1 VTVTRATRTLQL
13 RIHERETTT
22 PADGTVEFTLAHDR
36 LAAIPS
42 FGGQA
47 VRPTE
52 GRTESTP
59 YWIEVVDVDGEFTAD
74 LAVGGRMAML
84 GRILELRLATD
95 GGAFATVDLRRLSA
109 LEGGAEGRYRLECS
123 DERWIERRTLLF
135 ENTTSW
141 QFDPPGRA
149 AAWMDRPA
157 AGERGAA
164 AATQRYGVDAIAT
177 DFVRV
182 WLPIPP
188 SAVNVSETMVEVL
201 EDDLLEEPSLAG
213 GAFTALRFRTGGT
226 DRPVLRFDDDPK
238 QSLQGQLSNPLGPYL
253 RGPGR
258 FWSWFV
264 VYWPSHGL
272 ANGDRITGRLYW
284 PTGIRTTEATPYL
297 IGGVDGIRAPAL
309 WQEIVEGQHGDP
321 VQSHDPDAFT
331 ALAGDVYPRAWYRI
345 TAPKPRDQ
353 WVEANLAQPYAVVPF
368 VDATGRLAPRSLRP
382 PAAVDPDTLFTFGAA
397 TTLTPPTWHHPSG
410 EAITVLTLNAFM
422 WLSLL
427 EGVSAVVPWSRRR
440 EHDTVAALGLKETT
454 LTLDAIFRKRDI
466 PGVFAAL
473 AADLFARFG
482 DAPQTGECTG
492 PIDDDAP
499 VPGDLVGL
507 DQDEL
512 HGPNPATGAR
522 TGTRIVHVV
531 ERQRSYEGDLAAY
544 LYRYLD
550 AGPAVQPL
558 ATPTVSVALNGTVP
572 KHAVDVTVSDVPAG
586 ATATVQVAH
595 GASPAAADWVTART
609 GVGNETITIPNR
621 PSGTPINVRAFATAP
636 QQTRSELS
644 AVDDVT
650 TTALTPP
657 SSVTAIATG
666 QSVLVEATLG
676 ETEYAVEYL
685 VDAVSR
691 VTLPAGSDRYTLQN
705 LAASTE
711 FTFGVR
717 HRDLYGGV
725 SSTAT
730 DTATT
735 GTPATAP
742 AMGALSLRAVLRQ
755 AAEQERPGPVRP
767 TEELPETSEVPGIE
781 ISLQPGHPAFG
792 IVVERAPD
800 DGGSP
805 DEPERLVAVRLA
817 PNTRLHFDARPLDG
831 ATWWYRAFHAAEGWL
846 DGDPTAW
853 VSATM
858 DPDAL
863 GDPDPDAGTIF
874 GAQTTPAPGP
884 QVTSATAAV
893 EQVGTQSG
901 GTCALPYIFRASWTV
916 DDDTASGYVI
926 DLDVAEDEDGVTFAS
941 LVTDLALNSSPED
954 EEVPGFYQTGSTDSL
969 WRRYRVKIRRTSDD
983 AIVSVR
989 DSNQLTEMAEACIL

>member
-1 VTVTRATRTLQL
+1 MTVTRATRTLQL

-22 PADGTVEFTLAHDR
+22 PVDGTVEFTLAHDR

-59 YWIEVVDVDGEFTAD
+59 YWIEVIDVDGEFTAD

-109 LEGGAEGRYRLECS
+109 VEGGAEGRYRLECS
-123 DERWIERRTLLF
+123 DERWIERRTILF

-149 AAWMDRPA
+149 AAWMDGAA
-157 AGERGAA
+157 AGERS
-164 AATQRYGVDAIAT
+164 YGVDVIAT
-177 DFVRV
+177 DFVRL
-182 WLPIPP
+182 WLP
-188 SAVNVSETMVEVL
+188 AGKADVSTTMAEVL
-201 EDDLLEEPSLAG
+201 EGDLLEEPSLTG

-226 DRPVLRFDDDPK
+226 DRPVVRFDDEPGVG
-238 QSLQGQLSNPLGPYL
+238 LQGQLSDPLGPFL
-253 RGPGR
+253 RGAAP
-258 FWSWFV
+258 FWNTV
-264 VYWPSHGL
+264 AVYWPSHGL
-272 ANGDRITGRLYW
+272 SAGARVTGRLYW
-284 PTGIRTTEATPYL
+284 PTGIPTTAATPYL
-297 IGGVDGIRAPAL
+297 LGGVAGIRAPAL
-309 WQEIVEGQHGDP
+309 WQEIAEGDHGVP

-345 TAPKPRDQ
+345 FAPKPRDQ
-353 WVEANLAQPYAVVPF
+353 WVEANLAQPYTVVPF
-368 VDATGRLAPRSLRP
+368 VDAIGRLAPRSLRP
-382 PAAVDPDTLFTFGAA
+382 PAGVDPDTLYTFGAA

-410 EAITVLTLNAFM
+410 EAITALTLKAFIRRSV
-422 WLSLL
+422 LFAT
-427 EGVSAVVPWSRRR
+427 AVFPWSRRR
-440 EHDTVAALGLKETT
+440 EHDMVAALGLKEVT
-454 LTLDAIFRKRDI
+454 LTLDAIFRVQDV

-473 AADLFARFG
+473 AEDLFERFG

-492 PIDDDAP
+492 PIAGDAP

-522 TGTRIVHVV
+522 SGTRIVHVL
-531 ERQRSYEGDLAAY
+531 ERQRSYEGDRAAF

-609 GVGNETITIPNR
+609 GVGNETITIPSR
-621 PSGTPINVRAFATAP
+621 PSGTQINARAFATAP
-636 QQTRSELS
+636 EKTRSALS

-650 TTALTPP
+650 TTALTAP
-657 SSVTAIATG
+657 SVVTATASG

-685 VDAVSR
+685 VDGVTR
-691 VTLPAGSDRYTLQN
+691 VILPPGSDRTTLHA

-717 HRDLYGGV
+717 HRDLYGGI
-725 SSTAT
+725 SSTTT
-730 DTATT
+730 DTETT
-735 GTPATAP
+735 GTGGTAP
-742 AMGALSLRAVLRQ
+742 AMGALSLRAVAGAGEGNTRPRPEPEEL
-755 AAEQERPGPVRP
+755 PGPV
-767 TEELPETSEVPGIE
+767 EVPGVE

-792 IVVERAPD
+792 IVAERAPD

-805 DEPERLVAVRLA
+805 DEAARLVVARLA

-831 ATWWYRAFHAAEGWL
+831 ATWWYRAFHAADGWD

-853 VSATM
+853 SSATM

-863 GDPDPDAGTIF
+863 GDPDPDAGSIF
-874 GAQTTPAPGP
+874 GALTTSAPGP
-884 QVTSATAAV
+884 QVTAATATV
-893 EQVGTQSG
+893 EQVGTASG
-901 GTCALPYIFRASWTV
+901 GACVLPYIFRLSWTV
-916 DDDTASGYVI
+916 DGTPSGYVI
-926 DLDVAEDEDGVTFAS
+926 DLDLAEDEAGTTFAS
-941 LVTDLALNSSPED
+941 WLTDLALGGSPED
-954 EEVPGFYQTGSTDSL
+954 DEVAGVYQDGATDNL

-989 DSNQLTEMAEACIL
+989 DSNQLAEATANCVV